1 VRRTIENTSIFVTAV
16 APDGKL
22 VGLTRVFSDEAA

>member
-1 VRRTIENTSIFVTAV
+1 VRRAATAYRTAV

-22 VGLTRVFSDEAA
+22 PTQVRLLAA